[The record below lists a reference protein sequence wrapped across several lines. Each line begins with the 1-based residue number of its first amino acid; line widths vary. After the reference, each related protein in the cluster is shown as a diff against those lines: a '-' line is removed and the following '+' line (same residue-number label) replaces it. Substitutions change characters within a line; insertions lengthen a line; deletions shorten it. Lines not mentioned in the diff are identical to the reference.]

1 MLQSFRGA
9 KAGVPRDD
17 ESRRRP
23 YPALLACRVI
33 WGISDLPRKKSAP
46 SRLEDA
52 RARMYQDLIFESA
65 EFIFGERGF
74 ENATMQEIAS
84 EAGVSLK
91 TVYASFPGKQ
101 DLYNAI
107 MLVRGREMFEAVEAA
122 HRAAADPIGQLVD
135 GTRAFVAYLFE
146 HKDWSRIHVRSQ
158 TSWAMRPSGEVAA
171 ALWDAGQKTH
181 VEMLEAGM
189 ESGIFHVDDPAEMAL
204 MLRAMTRVQVV
215 SAIDQGEESADTIAE
230 RLIARLARMV
240 CKSDLAIR
248 EVG

>member
-1 MLQSFRGA
+1 
-9 KAGVPRDD
+9 
-17 ESRRRP
+17 
-23 YPALLACRVI
+23 
-33 WGISDLPRKKSAP
+33 LPKKKSTP

-65 EFIFGERGF
+65 EFVFGDRGF

-101 DLYNAI
+101 DLYDAI
-107 MLVRGREMFEAVEAA
+107 MLVRGREMFEAVAAA
-122 HRAAADPIGQLVD
+122 HGAAQDPIGQLVD
-135 GTRAFVAYLFE
+135 GTRAFVTYLFE

-158 TSWAMRPSGEVAA
+158 TSWAMRPSGDVAA

-181 VEMLEAGM
+181 VEMLEAGVA
-189 ESGIFHVDDPAEMAL
+189 SGVFHPDDPDEMAL

-215 SAIDQGEESADTIAE
+215 AAIENGEENVDAISE
-230 RLIARLARMV
+230 RLIARLVRML
-240 CKSDLAIR
+240 CKNEVAIR